1 MAKGL
6 IEIALQLG
14 KNLGANT
21 SKFMGTKSNVTF
33 LGSGPK
39 DGMLFQK
46 DINPESFA
54 SIGIEKV
61 LPDIETSLGYAV
73 GGKLND
79 IQLNKLIDNMSMM
92 ADMIDPLAPKNVIDL
107 ATRTRNLDQEGL
119 ASLRLMSDDFGNI
132 APEEAAK
139 LKELKNI
146 DVPSKALSDTDRSG
160 LMSRLDEI
168 VKKKQTE
175 AAATKAP
182 IDELENYTK
191 SEGDIIQDLVD
202 RKFGVGY
209 FDNVGGTPAQRGSA
223 REFLVEALKK
233 ENPNQTNFSDII
245 TAEDV
250 KAITEGGGGQAGDP
264 LALVDKYFGP
274 RIAEMLPS
282 GGTTEEIAIFTDKV
296 LNNVVDANGLRPGDP
311 RFDRLTAKFI
321 DSLAEGGI
329 AGLDTRQGLKF
340 GGKISKNILSKID
353 DKMIKK
359 AADDI
364 FPTDDYKYDAEMV
377 VEALVEN
384 NPKLFKNLLADDLDD
399 ALRSDLYGLAVR
411 ETGGRLAQQIKT
423 RRSAVDKGIV
433 NEVIPEVKS
442 ESMKLVDGVT
452 AKGEKFKTFE
462 TTKPPRQFTLNVEK
476 AISELNIPREEA
488 IRISQLPSNQQKLEL
503 QKYLDR
509 DLSQQITLSDYNP
522 NKFDAAQGGL
532 AKILEV

>member
-79 IQLNKLIDNMSMM
+79 IQLNKLIKNLKTMDETIN
-92 ADMIDPLAPKNVIDL
+92 PLPVTNITDL
-107 ATRTRNLDQEGL
+107 ATGTRNLDQKGL
-119 ASLRLMSDDFGNI
+119 ASLRGMTDET
-132 APEEAAK
+132 A
-139 LKELKNI
+139 
-146 DVPSKALSDTDRSG
+146 DVPFPEVENLPRGVGLRADQDAGLDAGLAAQFKKMLDDGTMSVSGKSKT
-160 LMSRLDEI
+160 
-168 VKKKQTE
+168 T
-175 AAATKAP
+175 P
-182 IDELENYTK
+182 FDELENYTK
-191 SEGDIIQDLVD
+191 SEGDIIKDLVD

-209 FDNVGGTPAQRGSA
+209 FDNVGATPSQRGSA

-233 ENPNQTNFSDII
+233 ENPNETNLTDII
-245 TAEDV
+245 DAVDV
-250 KAITEGGGGQAGDP
+250 KYITEGGGGQAGDP

-274 RIAEMLPS
+274 RIAEMIPN

-311 RFDRLTAKFI
+311 SFDRLTAKFI
-321 DSLAEGGI
+321 DSLADGGI
-329 AGLDTRQGLKF
+329 AGLNTRQGLKF

-384 NPKLFKNLLADDLDD
+384 NPRLFKNLLADDLDD
-399 ALRSDLYGLAVR
+399 ALRSELYGLAVG
-411 ETGGRLAQQIKT
+411 ETGNRAAMKMMA
-423 RRSAVDKGIV
+423 RRDAVKRGVV
-433 NEVIPEVKS
+433 NEVPEPFKRQ
-442 ESMKLVDGVT
+442 SMKLVDGVT
-452 AKGEKFKTFE
+452 GKGEKFKTFE
-462 TTKPPRQFTLNVEK
+462 TTTAPRMFQLNVER
-476 AISELNIPREEA
+476 AVSELNIPREEA
-488 IRISQLPSNQQKLEL
+488 IRISQLPSDQQKIALQRYMDTDMAQRTEL
-503 QKYLDR
+503 MNYEPR
-509 DLSQQITLSDYNP
+509 
-522 NKFDAAQGGL
+522 KFDAAKGGL
-532 AKILEV
+532 AKILEL

>member
-6 IEIALQLG
+6 IEIALRLG
-14 KNLGANT
+14 SKLGANT
-21 SKFMGTKSNVTF
+21 SKFMGTKSNVSF

-79 IQLNKLIDNMSMM
+79 IQLNKLIRNLKTMDETIN
-92 ADMIDPLAPKNVIDL
+92 PLPVTNITDL
-107 ATRTRNLDQEGL
+107 ATGTRNLDQEGL

-146 DVPSKALSDTDRSG
+146 DVPSTDRSG

-168 VKKKQTE
+168 VKNKQTE

-182 IDELENYTK
+182 FDELENYTI
-191 SEGDIIQDLVD
+191 SDGDIVKNLVD
-202 RKFGVGY
+202 QKFGVGY

-223 REFLVEALKK
+223 REFLLEALKK

-245 TAEDV
+245 DAVDV

-311 RFDRLTAKFI
+311 RFDRLTARFI
-321 DSLAEGGI
+321 DEFTPPGG
-329 AGLDTRQGLKF
+329 GQPF
-340 GGKISKNILSKID
+340 
-353 DKMIKK
+353 
-359 AADDI
+359 
-364 FPTDDYKYDAEMV
+364 
-377 VEALVEN
+377 
-384 NPKLFKNLLADDLDD
+384 
-399 ALRSDLYGLAVR
+399 
-411 ETGGRLAQQIKT
+411 
-423 RRSAVDKGIV
+423 
-433 NEVIPEVKS
+433 
-442 ESMKLVDGVT
+442 
-452 AKGEKFKTFE
+452 AK
-462 TTKPPRQFTLNVEK
+462 
-476 AISELNIPREEA
+476 
-488 IRISQLPSNQQKLEL
+488 
-503 QKYLDR
+503 
-509 DLSQQITLSDYNP
+509 
-522 NKFDAAQGGL
+522 GGL
-532 AKILEV
+532 AKILEL